1 MKKRLDQIYDYA
13 STFPILS
20 PLKNGRMTSFD
31 HCRESAMNTIP
42 LNVIFVFLFYFGVLQ
57 PNWAFFFTMKQFF
70 WGLFSVTPVVTQYIS
85 LKLSPPRTHT
95 FCLALRSVITCLND
109 CRKRLSQLRFIVMLY
124 ILFDKDKIYQIG
136 HLYNIWQFYHD
147 FYRLKLSYLCCIL
160 GIIIKK

>member
-1 MKKRLDQIYDYA
+1 MDAWL
-13 STFPILS
+13 
-20 PLKNGRMTSFD
+20 PLIIVEKYLF
-31 HCRESAMNTIP
+31 
-42 LNVIFVFLFYFGVLQ
+42 FLFYFWVLQ
-57 PNWAFFFTMKQFF
+57 PNWAFLTMKQFF

-109 CRKRLSQLRFIVMLY
+109 CPKRLSQLRFVVMLY